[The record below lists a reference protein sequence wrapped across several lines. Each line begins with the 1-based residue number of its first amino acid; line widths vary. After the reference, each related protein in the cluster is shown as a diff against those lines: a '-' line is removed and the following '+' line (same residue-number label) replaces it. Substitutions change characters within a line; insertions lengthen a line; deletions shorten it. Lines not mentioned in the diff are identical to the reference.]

1 MERERYRIIWLRWS
15 ISSDINS
22 WKELFEN
29 MILTWLLSLF
39 TSVSNPSREILAGI
53 WTAGANGLPSSS
65 ETNWTTTFEVGS
77 EISGSGAV
85 FPWYI
90 FWRLGGGNSVAIV
103 NSFWPNSYGIC
114 WRSEWLSMALK
125 LRWRKKV
132 AFIQLILYF
141 ARDYSYP
148 RSRGTP
154 PPGGTERVG
163 DVHCTQFCTDCF
175 ITFWYS

>member
-1 MERERYRIIWLRWS
+1 MERERYRIIWLRRY
-15 ISSDINS
+15 ISSDIYL
-22 WKELFEN
+22 WKELLTEN

-39 TSVSNPSREILAGI
+39 TNASSPSRETLAGI

-103 NSFWPNSYGIC
+103 DSFLPDSYCIC

-125 LRWRKKV
+125 LRWRKKCQWHS
-132 AFIQLILYF
+132 QLILYVS
-141 ARDYSYP
+141 RDYQNQWNC
-148 RSRGTP
+148 SREFYSSD
-154 PPGGTERVG
+154 TECIKRWRLSSVP
-163 DVHCTQFCTDCF
+163 HKE
-175 ITFWYS
+175 